1 MNVSTVGTP
10 RSDSIVTL
18 RQRYS
23 TLPLQDQKSLTT
35 IWFLRNRKNNCVR
48 KDSALIYVKLCMYE
62 EEQTSTIRDKL
73 RNEVDTFI
81 NRDDNSITCPDKSE
95 TRLRYQLDRLQAYFT
110 WNFSHWDKNFAILQV
125 DPLQ

>member
-1 MNVSTVGTP
+1 
-10 RSDSIVTL
+10 
-18 RQRYS
+18 
-23 TLPLQDQKSLTT
+23 
-35 IWFLRNRKNNCVR
+35 
-48 KDSALIYVKLCMYE
+48 MYE